1 MRTRAPEFTAETN
14 KRGGLRPRT
23 FLRFIAE
30 NRETGAPERLC
41 LWTGIDHQ
49 QFSID
54 GELDTFYGAGSVLG
68 LSDLTNTVGTGVR
81 SYTLKLAPL
90 ATEVATLIRLYEPSG
105 ARARVYTGLLSTE
118 SGLLIPTAVERKFK
132 GWVDKIKINE
142 PPSGGNGDASVT
154 LVSSARNLTQT
165 TPSRRSDA
173 NQKRRA
179 PADDML
185 KYVAASGQVQTP
197 WGTDRVGG
205 NGPNSGG
212 SRVTTVF
219 GRPV

>member
-1 MRTRAPEFTAETN
+1 MRDQSPEFTAETN

-30 NRETGAPERLC
+30 NRDTGAPERLC
-41 LWTGIDHQ
+41 LWSGIDHQ
-49 QFSID
+49 QFSI
-54 GELDTFYGAGSVLG
+54 GGQLDTFYGAGNLLG
-68 LSDLTNTVGTGVR
+68 LSDMNNMIGTGVR
-81 SYTLKLAPL
+81 SYSLKLAPL
-90 ATEVATLIRLYEPSG
+90 APEVATLLRVYEPAG
-105 ARARVYTGLLSTE
+105 ARFFMYTGLMSTE
-118 SGLLIPTAVERKFK
+118 SGLLIPTAVVRRFK
-132 GWVDKIKINE
+132 GWVDKVKINE
-142 PPSGGNGDASVT
+142 PPSGGNGDASLT
-154 LVSSARNLTQT
+154 FVSSARNLTMT

-185 KYVAASGQVQTP
+185 RYVAASGQVQTP

-212 SRVTTVF
+212 SRVTVF
-219 GRPV
+219 GMSV